1 MHIIV
6 NLILALWIWIIL
18 CFSKVCVR
26 NVRNCVNGFACV
38 KWIMLKFSVKLL
50 SLLLRLMLGSKEGCV
65 NKGFVWF
72 CGWWQAVK
80 GSVPQVP
87 SWALQRLLPVKHH
100 LQPGA
105 PVPSPWQVTKKMV
118 LDIKVGWAKV
128 PLWGLQNWN
137 KYALTLVRLNH
148 PLKGGKT

>member
-1 MHIIV
+1 MNFLLNMHIIV
-6 NLILALWIWIIL
+6 NLKLALWIWIIL

-80 GSVPQVP
+80 ARSPAGSELSLATPP
-87 SWALQRLLPVKHH
+87 SSQTPPPAWC
-100 LQPGA
+100 PGA
-105 PVPSPWQVTKKMV
+105 LPLAGNQCKWSKTSKWDRLKYLYEGFKIEINMPSPW
-118 LDIKVGWAKV
+118 
-128 PLWGLQNWN
+128 
-137 KYALTLVRLNH
+137 
-148 PLKGGKT
+148 